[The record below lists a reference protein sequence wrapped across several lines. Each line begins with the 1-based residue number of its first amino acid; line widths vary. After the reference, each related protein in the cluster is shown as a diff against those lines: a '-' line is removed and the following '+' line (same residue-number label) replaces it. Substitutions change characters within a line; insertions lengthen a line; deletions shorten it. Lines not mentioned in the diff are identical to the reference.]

1 MNFIIDHND
10 TNLADD
16 DSNSLNIVIP
26 DNNCTNYNKYN
37 LSQRK

>member
-16 DSNSLNIVIP
+16 DSNLLNIVIP
-26 DNNCTNYNKYN
+26 DNTLY
-37 LSQRK
+37 